1 MNRDLSLREDVQR
14 ELAWEPI
21 VHSSEIGVG
30 VKDGVVMLMGEV
42 DSYAAKR
49 AAERA
54 ALRVRGVKALSSQL
68 QVKLPGPMERNDA
81 DIAWAAAN
89 ALSWNTLLTR
99 NRVRVEVS
107 NGWITLEGAVDEAFQ
122 RTTAEEAV
130 ANLAGVAGV
139 TNLIVVQ
146 PEVASEEMKERI
158 EKALQRSAA
167 LDATRII
174 IDADGDHITLW
185 GCVHSWSQRE
195 AAEQAAWSAP
205 DVSEVSNHITVTAAV
220 AAGT

>member
-30 VKDGVVMLMGEV
+30 IKDGVVTLMGAV

-54 ALRVRGVKALSSQL
+54 AMRVRGVKALSSQL
-68 QVKLPGPMERNDA
+68 QVKLPGPMERTDA

-89 ALSWNTLLTR
+89 ALSWNTLLAR
-99 NRVRVEVS
+99 HRVRVEVS
-107 NGWITLEGAVDEAFQ
+107 NGWITLGGAVDQTLQ
-122 RTTAEEAV
+122 RTAAEEAV

-158 EKALQRSAA
+158 EKALQRSAT
-167 LDATRII
+167 LDASRII

-185 GCVHSWSQRE
+185 GCVNSWSQRE

-205 DVSEVSNHITVTAAV
+205 DVSEVSNHITVAAAL